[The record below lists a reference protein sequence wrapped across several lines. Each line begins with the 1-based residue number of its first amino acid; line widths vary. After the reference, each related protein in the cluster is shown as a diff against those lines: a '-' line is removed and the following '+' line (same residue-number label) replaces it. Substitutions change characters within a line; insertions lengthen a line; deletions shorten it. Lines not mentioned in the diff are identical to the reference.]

1 MTLKLTI
8 DKLEEAPENVR
19 PLYVEAEGKYK
30 LDVEGAIPKSDFDS
44 VKKEL
49 DGLQGLVKGP
59 EGKTFK
65 EMFEG
70 SQTANKAIRKERET
84 IESQLKQWQ
93 ELGELDSIR
102 QWKDELDGLKAT
114 GAKLTDAQQQ
124 IADLKKANRQ
134 YLDEAGAV
142 KKRAAELEEMNKGLA
157 EFRAKT
163 EKQLDLSN
171 AESQIAEIVES
182 IQGANQKALRR
193 NLIDRYKAGDLKRDE
208 TGKLIAAEENMS
220 LAAYAQSTMEAYGL
234 FNQSNPGISHP
245 PTSTSKA
252 SASKETT
259 FTSLAGMLK

>member
-1 MTLKLTI
+1 MTLKLII

-30 LDVEGAIPKSDFDS
+30 LDVDGVIPKSDFDS

-49 DGLQGLVKGP
+49 DSLQGLVKGP

-84 IESQLKQWQ
+84 IESQLRQWQ

-171 AESQIAEIVES
+171 AEAQIAEIVES

-234 FNQSNPGISHP
+234 FNQSNPGISSP
-245 PTSTSKA
+245 PSSTSKA
-252 SASKETT
+252 NAPKETT
-259 FTSLAGMLK
+259 FSSLAGMLK